1 MDAVVVVFDLETTG
15 LNVDEAEILQLAA
28 IAVTEE
34 QEMFSVFTKPN
45 IPIEA
50 GASNVNGITMAGNQ
64 LVREGQVIPSTGLA
78 IGIQVKR
85 PIL

>member
-1 MDAVVVVFDLETTG
+1 MDALVVVFDLETTG

-34 QEMFSVFTKPN
+34 QEMFSVFTLPN

-50 GASNVNGITMAGNQ
+50 GASNVHGITRSGSH
-64 LVREGQVIPSTGLA
+64 LVKEGQVIPSTGLEH
-78 IGIQVKR
+78 
-85 PIL
+85 

>member
-1 MDAVVVVFDLETTG
+1 MDALVVVFDLETTG

-45 IPIEA
+45 IPI
-50 GASNVNGITMAGNQ
+50 
-64 LVREGQVIPSTGLA
+64 
-78 IGIQVKR
+78 
-85 PIL
+85 